1 MLNRTKFMSFVAS
14 LVMLLVLA
22 PSVMAQFTP
31 AIAADSQNVID
42 GTVVVKM
49 AIANGPSWVV
59 IHADDKGKP
68 GVVLGQTAI
77 PEGVSK
83 DVTVAISGE
92 GLTNVLHAMLHDDT
106 GTVGEFEFPT
116 ADNPTRVG
124 NAIVMVHF
132 DVTGEATSLIGAAK
146 AAGNFNTLLAA
157 AEAAGLTETLMQEGP
172 LTVFAP
178 SDEAFAKIPQET
190 LDALLADT
198 DALTKVLTYHVVPG
212 AVKSSEIADG
222 TSLPTIEGE
231 DVAFSVADGTVK
243 VNDATVTSA
252 DIEASNGIIHVI
264 DTVLMP
270 PSMGAETAEVAAS
283 EAVTAT
289 EAMSDTAEVAA
300 TEAVTATEAMSDTAA
315 VAATE
320 AVTATEAMSE
330 TAEVAASDT
339 TTTTEAAAGMDIVDT
354 AVAGEFNTLVTAL
367 QAAGLVDALKGEG
380 PFTVFAPTD
389 DAFAKIPQATLD
401 ALLADPKG
409 DLTQILLSHVI
420 PGRVLSTDITDG
432 MEVETLQGGK
442 LKFTVNGDEVMVNGA
457 KIVAVDIPASNGVIH
472 VIDTVITPEAE
483 EAAAPA
489 AEAAP
494 AAPEQMPATGGSTN
508 TMVTLLIVGLVLAG
522 LAGSTILNRRR
533 TA

>member
-1 MLNRTKFMSFVAS
+1 MLNRTKFMSLVAS

-31 AIAADSQNVID
+31 AIAADNQDVID

-106 GTVGEFEFPT
+106 GKVGEFEFPT
-116 ADNPTRVG
+116 ADSPTRVG

-178 SDEAFAKIPQET
+178 TDEAFAKIPQET

-270 PSMGAETAEVAAS
+270 PSMSGATAEVAAS
-283 EAVTAT
+283 ETT
-289 EAMSDTAEVAA
+289 TDTAEVAA
-300 TEAVTATEAMSDTAA
+300 TEAVTATEAMSETAA
-315 VAATE
+315 VAASD
-320 AVTATEAMSE
+320 VTTP
-330 TAEVAASDT
+330 
-339 TTTTEAAAGMDIVDT
+339 TEAATGMDIVDT

-367 QAAGLVDALKGEG
+367 QAAGLVDALKGAG

-442 LKFTVNGDEVMVNGA
+442 LKFTVKGDEVMVNGA

-483 EAAAPA
+483 EAAAAPA

>member
-49 AIANGPSWVV
+49 AIANGPSWVA

-132 DVTGEATSLIGAAK
+132 DVTGEATSLVGAAK

-178 SDEAFAKIPQET
+178 TDE
-190 LDALLADT
+190 
-198 DALTKVLTYHVVPG
+198 
-212 AVKSSEIADG
+212 
-222 TSLPTIEGE
+222 
-231 DVAFSVADGTVK
+231 
-243 VNDATVTSA
+243 
-252 DIEASNGIIHVI
+252 
-264 DTVLMP
+264 
-270 PSMGAETAEVAAS
+270 
-283 EAVTAT
+283 
-289 EAMSDTAEVAA
+289 
-300 TEAVTATEAMSDTAA
+300 
-315 VAATE
+315 
-320 AVTATEAMSE
+320 
-330 TAEVAASDT
+330 
-339 TTTTEAAAGMDIVDT
+339 
-354 AVAGEFNTLVTAL
+354 
-367 QAAGLVDALKGEG
+367 
-380 PFTVFAPTD
+380 
-389 DAFAKIPQATLD
+389 AFAKIPQATLD
-401 ALLADPKG
+401 ALLADT
-409 DLTQILLSHVI
+409 DAQIGRAHV
-420 PGRVLSTDITDG
+420 
-432 MEVETLQGGK
+432 
-442 LKFTVNGDEVMVNGA
+442 
-457 KIVAVDIPASNGVIH
+457 
-472 VIDTVITPEAE
+472 
-483 EAAAPA
+483 
-489 AEAAP
+489 
-494 AAPEQMPATGGSTN
+494 
-508 TMVTLLIVGLVLAG
+508 
-522 LAGSTILNRRR
+522 
-533 TA
+533 